1 MQKFKDILET
11 LDDAS
16 HVKKIQL
23 FDKEKNLVSTIES
36 KPGTLGSIRV
46 YHHLWKTFGVIDINA
61 AIEGVDLYSEH
72 AENAQDNPGRHPNID
87 ILMNVIENEE
97 VLSVKIIK

>member
-1 MQKFKDILET
+1 M
-11 LDDAS
+11 
-16 HVKKIQL
+16 
-23 FDKEKNLVSTIES
+23 
-36 KPGTLGSIRV
+36 
-46 YHHLWKTFGVIDINA
+46 IDINA

>member
-23 FDKEKNLVSTIES
+23 FDKEKNLISTIES
-36 KPGTLGSIRV
+36 KLGTLGSIRV
-46 YHHLWKTFGVIDINA
+46 YHHLWKTFGMIDINA

-72 AENAQDNPGRHPNID
+72 AENAQDSPGRHPNID

>member
-23 FDKEKNLVSTIES
+23 FDKEKNLISTIES

-46 YHHLWKTFGVIDINA
+46 YHHLWKTFCMIDINA
-61 AIEGVDLYSEH
+61 AI
-72 AENAQDNPGRHPNID
+72 
-87 ILMNVIENEE
+87 
-97 VLSVKIIK
+97 